1 MPTKR
6 TVDQIKANLLRPALT
21 SHFEVQI
28 TKPPGLSDTY
38 LSENGLSQF
47 VGIKQEKLNL
57 LCSETVLPGSSL
69 ATHEI
74 NNDFTGVTERH
85 VYRRLYDDRIDLSF
99 YVDAEDYLPIKFF
112 ETWIKYSVSENV
124 GNSDSGKPVGS
135 SAPTYCYK
143 VNYPNLY
150 ISQNGLSI
158 TKFER
163 DYRNTLKYNFVNV
176 FPIAVSSMPVS
187 YDASS
192 LLKCSVSFSYIRYYI
207 TGTTDKQESNPGN
220 VQGDPSSPAASPTA
234 KEQAAKNG
242 SNFGTDASL
251 KQIEQSYG
259 FSGGTG
265 GVPLTAVNASGN
277 TVNVQNFDTSKMTKT
292 VNGASG
298 GQVLPNQA

>member
-6 TVDQIKANLLRPALT
+6 TVDQIKARALLRPALT

-28 TKPPGLSDTY
+28 TKPDGLSDTY

-124 GNSDSGKPVGS
+124 GNSDSGNPVGS

-220 VQGDPSSPAASPTA
+220 VQGDPSSPAALTPAQQASINNFDNPLSGNGFSDSKVEA
-234 KEQAAKNG
+234 SAQAALG
-242 SNFGTDASL
+242 GATPGYADPTLERAYQSL
-251 KQIEQSYG
+251 YNPE
-259 FSGGTG
+259 
-265 GVPLTAVNASGN
+265 PL
-277 TVNVQNFDTSKMTKT
+277 F
-292 VNGASG
+292 
-298 GQVLPNQA
+298 

>member
-6 TVDQIKANLLRPALT
+6 TVADIKANLLRPALT

-28 TKPPGLSDTY
+28 TKPPGLSDKY

-47 VGIKQEKLNL
+47 VGIKQGKLNL

-85 VYRRLYDDRIDLSF
+85 AYRRLYDDRIDLSF

-112 ETWIKYSVSENV
+112 ETWIKYAIGENV
-124 GNSDSGKPVGS
+124 GNSDGGNPVGS

-150 ISQNGLSI
+150 IAPQGLAI

-163 DYRNTLKYNFVNV
+163 DYKNTLTYNFVNV

-187 YDASS
+187 YDTSS
-192 LLKCSVSFSYIRYYI
+192 LLKCSVSLTYIRYYI
-207 TGTTDKQESNPGN
+207 AGTTDKQSPVGNSTPGGF
-220 VQGDPSSPAASPTA
+220 GDPSLEAAYNRANNPLQGNGYADPKVEASAQAALGGPTA
-234 KEQAAKNG
+234 GYSDSALEKAYQ
-242 SNFGTDASL
+242 SL
-251 KQIEQSYG
+251 YNPE
-259 FSGGTG
+259 
-265 GVPLTAVNASGN
+265 PL
-277 TVNVQNFDTSKMTKT
+277 F
-292 VNGASG
+292 
-298 GQVLPNQA
+298 